1 MAAQLLTDLGEV
13 AQDTLE
19 FLHVECDAGLSMA
32 WRPRAIFRKIAPD
45 FLNQG
50 TSLPV
55 AISKRVQKVKPSP
68 TLAVT
73 ARYLA
78 LKAEG
83 KDIIGLGA
91 GEPDFDTP
99 THIADAGVE
108 AIRTG
113 VTRYT
118 AVDGTAE
125 LKDAIIAKFK
135 RDNGLTY
142 ARNQVLVS
150 SGAKQTC
157 FNLCAALLDPGDECL
172 IPAPYW
178 VSYPDMALLADGI
191 PVFIY
196 GGPDQGYKI
205 TAAQLAA
212 AITPRSK
219 LFFINSPSNPTGA
232 AYTKAELQALGDVL
246 AMHPNI
252 IIASDEMYEH
262 IYWADEPFA
271 SFVQANP
278 NLYDRTV
285 TINGVSKAYA
295 MTGWRIGYCG
305 GPKDIV
311 TAMATVQGQSTSNA
325 SSISQ
330 RASAVALN
338 GDQRCVTEM
347 NKAFKARHDYVVAA
361 LNAIPGVSCLPGAG
375 TFYAFAHVAGAMRTL
390 GLKDDNEFAEYLLL
404 HAGVAVVPGSGFGAP
419 DHMRISFACSLQTLQ
434 EAVRRIGKA
443 LTAVEAKR
451 A

>member
-1 MAAQLLTDLGEV
+1 
-13 AQDTLE
+13 
-19 FLHVECDAGLSMA
+19 LSV
-32 WRPRAIFRKIAPD
+32 
-45 FLNQG
+45 
-50 TSLPV
+50 SL
-55 AISKRVQKVKPSP
+55 SKRVQKVKPSP

-73 ARYLA
+73 ARA
-78 LKAEG
+78 AKLKAEG

-99 THIADAGVE
+99 IHIADAGVE
-108 AIRTG
+108 AIRKG

-135 RDNGLTY
+135 RDNGLSY
-142 ARNQVLVS
+142 ERSQILVS

-157 FNLCAALLDPGDECL
+157 FNLCAAVLDPGDECV

-178 VSYPDMALLADGI
+178 VSYPDMALLADGV
-191 PVFIY
+191 PVSVY
-196 GGPDQGYKI
+196 AGPEQGYKI

-232 AYTKAELQALGDVL
+232 AYTKSELQALGAVL
-246 AMHPNI
+246 DQHPQVV
-252 IIASDEMYEH
+252 IASDEMYEH
-262 IYWADEPFA
+262 IYWAPEPFC
-271 SFVQANP
+271 SFVEANP
-278 NLYDRTV
+278 QLYNRTV

-305 GPKDIV
+305 GPKEV
-311 TAMATVQGQSTSNA
+311 VAAMSTIQGQSTSNA

-330 RASAVALN
+330 RASTVALN
-338 GDQRCVTEM
+338 GDQQCVAEM
-347 NKAFKARHDYVVAA
+347 NKAFKARHDFVVAG
-361 LNAIPGVSCLPGAG
+361 LNAIPGISCLPGAG
-375 TFYAFAHVAGAMRTL
+375 TFYAFAHIEDAMRSL
-390 GLKDDNEFAEYLLL
+390 GMKDDTEFAEYLLVQG
-404 HAGVAVVPGSGFGAP
+404 GVAVVPGSGFGAP
-419 DHMRISFACSLQTLQ
+419 NHMRLSFACSMEMLEDALQ
-434 EAVRRIGKA
+434 RIAKA
-443 LTAVEAKR
+443 LTPAVAKR